1 MTTRKKKILGIQ
13 IIIFL
18 FASTLLYNTYTDKEV
33 LENENKEIIKI
44 ESKSDPDTNTF
55 EDVEYTGLD
64 LNGNRY
70 SIRAERADFKVKFPE
85 MINMSGMVGFFYF
98 KDNTVLKVIGD
109 NGYYNNKTYDMEFR
123 ENVRADYL
131 TNYLLSDKLVYS
143 NTDGKLTISGN
154 VRGESIQGD
163 VFADNAEY
171 DLNEKILDLSMLDE
185 KQVNVKIRE
194 K

>member
-1 MTTRKKKILGIQ
+1 MTPRKKKILLIQ
-13 IIIFL
+13 IVIFL
-18 FASTLLYNTYTDKEV
+18 FATTLLYNTYTNKNYN
-33 LENENKEIIKI
+33 ENENEEIIKV
-44 ESKSDPDTNTF
+44 ESKSDPDINSF

-70 SIRAERADFKVKFPE
+70 SIKAKNAKFKAEFPE
-85 MINMSGMVGFFYF
+85 LIDMSGMVGFFYF
-98 KDNTVLKVIGD
+98 KDNTVLKVVGD

-131 TNYLLSDKLVYS
+131 TNYLFSNKLTYS

-163 VFADNAEY
+163 VYADNVVY
-171 DLNEKILDLSMLDE
+171 DLTDKILDLSMFNE
-185 KQVNVKIRE
+185 KQVNVKLRE

>member
-1 MTTRKKKILGIQ
+1 MTTRKKKILVIQ

-18 FASTLLYNTYTDKEV
+18 FASTLLYNTYTNKEDH
-33 LENENKEIIKI
+33 ENEGKEIIKI
-44 ESKSDPDTNTF
+44 ETKSDPDINIF

-163 VFADNAEY
+163 VFADNVEY

>member
-70 SIRAERADFKVKFPE
+70 SIRDERADFKVKFPE

-163 VFADNAEY
+163 VFADNVEY

>member
-163 VFADNAEY
+163 VFADNVEY
-171 DLNEKILDLSMLDE
+171 DLNEKILDLSMLYE
-185 KQVNVKIRE
+185 KQLNVKIRE

>member
-163 VFADNAEY
+163 VFADNVEY

>member
-1 MTTRKKKILGIQ
+1 VTSRKKKILSVQ

-18 FASTLLYNTYTDKEV
+18 VATTLLYNTYTNKNDVKN
-33 LENENKEIIKI
+33 ENEEMIKI
-44 ESKSDPDTNTF
+44 ESKTDPDTNSF

-70 SIRAERADFKVKFPE
+70 SIRAEKAEFKAKFPE
-85 MINMSGMVGFFYF
+85 LINMKGMVGYFYF

-109 NGYYNNKTYDMEFR
+109 SGYYNNKTYDMEFR
-123 ENVRADYL
+123 NNVRADYL
-131 TNYLLSDKLVYS
+131 ANYLLSDKLTYS
-143 NTDGKLTISGN
+143 NSDGKLTISGN

-163 VFADNAEY
+163 VSADNVEY
-171 DLNEKILDLSMLDE
+171 DLNNKILDLSMFDE
-185 KQVNVKIRE
+185 KQVNVKIKE

>member
-1 MTTRKKKILGIQ
+1 MTTRKKKILVIQ

-18 FASTLLYNTYTDKEV
+18 FASTLLYNTYTNKEDDK
-33 LENENKEIIKI
+33 NEGKEIIKI
-44 ESKSDPDTNTF
+44 ETKSDPDTNTF

-70 SIRAERADFKVKFPE
+70 SIRAERADFKANFPE
-85 MINMSGMVGFFYF
+85 MINMDGMTGFFYF
-98 KDNTVLKVIGD
+98 KDNTVLKVVGD
-109 NGYYNNKTYDMEFR
+109 NGHYNNKTYDMEFR
-123 ENVRADYL
+123 ENVRAEYL
-131 TNYLLSDKLVYS
+131 TNYLLSDSFVYS

-163 VFADNAEY
+163 VYADNVVY